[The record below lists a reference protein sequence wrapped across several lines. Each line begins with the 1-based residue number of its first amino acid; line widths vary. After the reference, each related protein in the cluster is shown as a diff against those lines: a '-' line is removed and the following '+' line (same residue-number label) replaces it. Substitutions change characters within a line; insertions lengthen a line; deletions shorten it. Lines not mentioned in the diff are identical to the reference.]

1 MAVVTDVPTLGTP
14 QNWEELEQA
23 FAGLQLW
30 LGNLNGRVRA
40 ANDTAT
46 SAAAATAQ
54 RGDTIFVATRANVP
68 AMSASDEGTVYWV
81 SDFAHLI
88 RWSGTAW
95 AFMDGGN
102 RFFADHEL
110 APGTGWA
117 LCDGSTVDAL
127 TLGATLSVTSVT
139 LPNLSGLPSYKR
151 SNATYSSTL
160 VSAIAPG
167 ATATATATVGSESA
181 HTHSVDP
188 PDTGSSAA
196 GGHSHSVTTGTTAS
210 ESAHTHAVD
219 PPATTSGLPSPID
232 VFVTGV
238 DNDAGTGLHTH
249 SVDIAEFTSGAGSAH
264 SHGPGTLGTDTIGN
278 HTHSTDIAAFTSGA
292 GSAHT
297 HSATVTVNVTV
308 DATAEPRKLNVLPY
322 YRL

>member
-81 SDFAHLI
+81 SDFAHFI
-88 RWSGTAW
+88 RWNGTAW

-167 ATATATATVGSESA
+167 TTVSSESA
-181 HTHSVDP
+181 HTHSIDP
-188 PDTGSSAA
+188 PSTVSSSDGS
-196 GGHSHSVTTGTTAS
+196 HSHSVTTGTTAS

-219 PPATTSGLPSPID
+219 PPATTSGIPSAVD
-232 VFVTGV
+232 VFQNGI
-238 DNDAGTGLHTH
+238 DNDAGVGTHTH

-264 SHGPGTLGTDTIGN
+264 SHGPGTLGTDTISN
-278 HTHSTDIAAFTSGA
+278 HNHSTDIAAFASAA

-297 HSATVTVNVTV
+297 HTVTVDT
-308 DATAEPRKLNVLPY
+308 TAEPRKLNVLPY